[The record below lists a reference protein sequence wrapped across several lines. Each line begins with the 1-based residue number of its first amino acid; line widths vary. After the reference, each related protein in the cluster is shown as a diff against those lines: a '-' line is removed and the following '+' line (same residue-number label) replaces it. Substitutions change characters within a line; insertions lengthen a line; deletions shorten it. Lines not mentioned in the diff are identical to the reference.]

1 LVALGQRLQGAHR
14 VATGHGPIVI
24 TSPG

>member
-14 VATGHGPIVI
+14 VATAHGPIVI